1 MRPTPRGRAKKPGK
15 LVVLGR
21 VTGPHGIRGEVR
33 VQCLAESPRVFGEMQ
48 RLFLLPLPNAPAPAA
63 PEPCAVE
70 DLRPHQGRLLLKLQG
85 VDTRDAAQELRG
97 REIAAPASD
106 LPAPSEREVYLHQ
119 LEGLPVLLADGT
131 RLGRVAGFLAGPT
144 EIWRIETPDGR
155 EILFPAAQ
163 PFVLSIDEDAVTI
176 DPPEGLIDLYLEPKE

>member
-1 MRPTPRGRAKKPGK
+1 MGRSTK
-15 LVVLGR
+15 LVVLAQALK
-21 VTGPHGIRGEVR
+21 PHGIRGEIR
-33 VQCLAESPRVFGEMQ
+33 VLCHAESPRALSEIPH
-48 RLFLLPLPNAPAPAA
+48 LFLIDAQGRSR
-63 PEPCAVE
+63 PCVVE
-70 DLRPHQGRLLLKLQG
+70 SLRPHQGAVLVKLEG
-85 VDTRDAAQELRG
+85 IDTRNQAEALRG
-97 REIAAPASD
+97 STIAASTAD

-155 EILFPAAQ
+155 EILFPAAR

-176 DPPEGLIDLYLEPKE
+176 DPPEGLIELYLEPKE